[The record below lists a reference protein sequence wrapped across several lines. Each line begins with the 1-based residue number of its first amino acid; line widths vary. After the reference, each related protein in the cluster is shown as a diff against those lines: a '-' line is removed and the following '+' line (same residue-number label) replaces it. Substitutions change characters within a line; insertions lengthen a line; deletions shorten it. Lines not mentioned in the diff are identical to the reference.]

1 MRTPDTYLRSVGV
14 YLPAMVGLRTA
25 IAQGRYPADE
35 AEYLRLG
42 GAAVAADVP
51 APELAIRA
59 ARHAFERARML
70 SPADL
75 DLMLAVLTCEHHAAA
90 DWQPRHYLQ
99 QYLTGEDVPT
109 IEVRDGCCG
118 MFSALEMAAGYLQ
131 AAPARRSAL
140 LVGADSRSADS
151 HDTHSLGA
159 GSRPVPGDAGCALL
173 VTRDGGFATVLAL
186 NAAAPDATARSE
198 QSLHDLVDRTL
209 LEADVCAA
217 DVAKVAFPH
226 GRRHDPASKAV
237 ARLGLTMADT
247 TWEYGASIGHL
258 GVSDQFLALDHLLT
272 TGALRAGD
280 HVLLI
285 GHGAAYTAVL
295 RMRDVPAEYTTRL
308 RCGLAGPG
316 LIADPLQVRRRSGYH
331 RHRDDFRLVV
341 TMPFCDKSREF
352 LVTIGRE
359 LELDH
364 PLLGPLQRLIPPVG
378 RGNGAGY
385 LGTRR
390 QPRGDRGTGQLHRLR
405 ARVGGRLYLQVSD
418 GTVISSHST

>member
-35 AEYLRLG
+35 SEYLRLG

-59 ARHAFERARML
+59 ARQAFERAHAP

-75 DLMLAVLTCEHHAAA
+75 DLMLAVLTCGHHAPA

-99 QYLTGEDVPT
+99 QHLTGEDVPT

-131 AAPARRSAL
+131 AAPGRRTAL
-140 LVGADSRSADS
+140 LVGADSRGPDS
-151 HDTHSLGA
+151 SGA
-159 GSRPVPGDAGCALL
+159 NSSGPDSRAVPGDAGCALL
-173 VTRDGGFATVLAL
+173 ISRDGGFAAVLSL
-186 NAAAPDATARSE
+186 NAATQDAAERSE
-198 QSLHDLVDRTL
+198 KSVHDLVDRTL
-209 LEADVCAA
+209 LEAGVTPA
-217 DVAKVAFPH
+217 DVTKVAFPH
-226 GRRHDPASKAV
+226 ARRHGPASEAV

-272 TGALRAGD
+272 TGALKAGD

-285 GHGAAYTAVL
+285 GHGAEYTAVL
-295 RMRDVPAEYTTRL
+295 RMREVPAEYTNR
-308 RCGLAGPG
+308 
-316 LIADPLQVRRRSGYH
+316 
-331 RHRDDFRLVV
+331 
-341 TMPFCDKSREF
+341 
-352 LVTIGRE
+352 
-359 LELDH
+359 
-364 PLLGPLQRLIPPVG
+364 
-378 RGNGAGY
+378 
-385 LGTRR
+385 
-390 QPRGDRGTGQLHRLR
+390 
-405 ARVGGRLYLQVSD
+405 
-418 GTVISSHST
+418 

>member
-1 MRTPDTYLRSVGV
+1 MRTPDTYLCSVGV

-42 GAAVAADVP
+42 GAAVAADIP

-59 ARHAFERARML
+59 ARHAFERAHML
-70 SPADL
+70 SPTDL
-75 DLMLAVLTCEHHAAA
+75 DLMLAVLTCEHQAPA

-99 QYLTGEDVPT
+99 QHLTGEDVPT

-140 LVGADSRSADS
+140 LVGADSHSAD
-151 HDTHSLGA
+151 
-159 GSRPVPGDAGCALL
+159 SRPVPVDAGCALL
-173 VTRDGGFATVLAL
+173 VTRDGGFAAVLAL
-186 NAAAPDATARSE
+186 NAAAPDATAPDATARSE
-198 QSLHDLVDRTL
+198 QALHDLVDRTL
-209 LEADVCAA
+209 LEAGVCAA

-258 GVSDQFLALDHLLT
+258 GVCDQFLALDHLLT
-272 TGALRAGD
+272 TGALSAGD

-308 RCGLAGPG
+308 RRGLPGPG
-316 LIADPLQVRRRSGYH
+316 LIADPLQVRRRSRYH

-341 TMPFCDKSREF
+341 TMAFCNESREF
-352 LVTIGRE
+352 LVTVSRE

-364 PLLGPLQRLIPPVG
+364 PLLGPLQRPIPPVG
-378 RGNGAGY
+378 RGNRAGY

-390 QPRGDRGTGQLHRLR
+390 QPGGDRGAGQLHRLR
-405 ARVGGRLYLQVSD
+405 TRVGGRLYLQVSD

>member
-1 MRTPDTYLRSVGV
+1 MRIPDTYLRSVGV

-59 ARHAFERARML
+59 ARHAFERAHVL

-75 DLMLAVLTCEHHAAA
+75 DLMLAVLTCGHHAPA
-90 DWQPRHYLQ
+90 DWQPRRYLQ
-99 QYLTGEDVPT
+99 QHLTGEDVPT

-118 MFSALEMAAGYLQ
+118 MFSALEMAAGYLH

-140 LVGADSRSADS
+140 LISADSRGTDRR
-151 HDTHSLGA
+151 T
-159 GSRPVPGDAGCALL
+159 VPGDAGCALL
-173 VTRDGGFATVLAL
+173 ITRDGGFAAVLSL
-186 NAAAPDATARSE
+186 NAATPDAAARSE
-198 QSLHDLVDRTL
+198 QTLHDLVDRTL
-209 LEADVCAA
+209 LEAGVTPAEI
-217 DVAKVAFPH
+217 AKVAFPH
-226 GRRHDPASKAV
+226 GRRHGPASRAV

-272 TGALRAGD
+272 TGALKAGD

-295 RMRDVPAEYTTRL
+295 RMRDVPAEYT
-308 RCGLAGPG
+308 
-316 LIADPLQVRRRSGYH
+316 RR
-331 RHRDDFRLVV
+331 
-341 TMPFCDKSREF
+341 
-352 LVTIGRE
+352 
-359 LELDH
+359 
-364 PLLGPLQRLIPPVG
+364 
-378 RGNGAGY
+378 
-385 LGTRR
+385 
-390 QPRGDRGTGQLHRLR
+390 
-405 ARVGGRLYLQVSD
+405 
-418 GTVISSHST
+418 